1 MFNLANMK
9 IPSKSMP
16 IKPQSIQRMHAF
28 YECMSNE
35 LKHWFICKM
44 RSEFLE
50 YKNVYKREIVHCIL
64 QRKTILYILYAAFNI
79 Q

>member
-16 IKPQSIQRMHAF
+16 IKPQSIQRMQAF

-35 LKHWFICKM
+35 LKHWFICEM
-44 RSEFLE
+44 RSTFLE
-50 YKNVYKREIVHCIL
+50 YNNVYNRKIGNCIL
-64 QRKTILYILYAAFNI
+64 QRKTVFIRFVFSI
-79 Q
+79 